1 MAHLT
6 FHQRVVISVMQ
17 RDGKKQKGI
26 AEEIGVSPSTGSRE
40 LARNQVA
47 GKHSHPLHADRRAN
61 FLYLHRS

>member
-1 MAHLT
+1 
-6 FHQRVVISVMQ
+6 MQ